1 MKERPVYLD
10 LTQIKLPITALC
22 SIIHRISG
30 ILMILSL
37 PVLAALM
44 VLLFR
49 HEAGFD
55 HWQWLVTSMVMKAMY
70 LGMLWAWS
78 YHVIAGLKHMVHDF
92 FRVSFAQ
99 GSEDDI
105 DVFFGSLCTGCSV
118 LGICYRLVLR

>member
-30 ILMILSL
+30 VLMILSL
-37 PVLAALM
+37 PILALLM

-49 HEAGFD
+49 HEVAFD
-55 HWQWLVTSMVMKAMY
+55 HWGWLAGSMVMKVIY

-92 FRVSFAQ
+92 SGCHSLKAVRLTSMLSLGLFALVA
-99 GSEDDI
+99 
-105 DVFFGSLCTGCSV
+105 VFWVYVIGW
-118 LGICYRLVLR
+118 Y

>member
-1 MKERPVYLD
+1 
-10 LTQIKLPITALC
+10 
-22 SIIHRISG
+22 
-30 ILMILSL
+30 MILSL

-55 HWQWLVTSMVMKAMY
+55 HWQWLVRTSMVMKAMY

-92 FRVSFAQ
+92 SGCHSLKAVRMTSMFSLGVFAL
-99 GSEDDI
+99 
-105 DVFFGSLCTGCSV
+105 VAAFGYML
-118 LGICYRLVLR
+118 